1 MTKGNGVRNGDKWQR
16 LWLAAFLVLLLIPL
30 TWGHGLSQSPS
41 EGAAIFDEYCAGC
54 HTIGGGDLIG
64 PDLAGVAQKRDPQWL
79 VDFIAQPDKVLA
91 SGDPIAAELLKQYG
105 NVEMPNLGLSQ
116 EQVTA
121 VIAYLAEGSSQ
132 QAETAAPELQA
143 MITGDAAIGE
153 ALFLGN
159 EHFENDGPPCMGCH
173 NLGSSGLLGGGALG
187 PDLTDAYTRYTD
199 ASLAAALAN
208 IPWPT
213 MKPIFTDHPL
223 TPEEQTHLRAFILAE
238 PGQEAADTELVIIGI
253 SLAGFI
259 GVVLMFAVIYRRRLR
274 GVRRPLVNQA
284 RNLS

>member
-1 MTKGNGVRNGDKWQR
+1 MWCWPQ
-16 LWLAAFLVLLLIPL
+16 AIP
-30 TWGHGLSQSPS
+30 SQQ
-41 EGAAIFDEYCAGC
+41 I
-54 HTIGGGDLIG
+54 
-64 PDLAGVAQKRDPQWL
+64 
-79 VDFIAQPDKVLA
+79 
-91 SGDPIAAELLKQYG
+91 LLKQYG

-116 EQVTA
+116 EQVTT

-132 QAETAAPELQA
+132 PAETAALELQ
-143 MITGDAAIGE
+143 TGDAAIGE

-159 EHFENDGPPCMGCH
+159 DHFENDGPPCMGCH
-173 NLGSSGLLGGGALG
+173 NLGNSGLLGGGALG

-213 MKPIFTDHPL
+213 MKPILTDHPL
-223 TPEEQTHLRAFILAE
+223 TPEEQAHLRAYILAE
-238 PGQEAADTELVIIGI
+238 PGQEAADYELVIIGI

-259 GVVLMFAVIYRRRLR
+259 GVVLFFAVIYRRRLR

-284 RNLS
+284 RRGG